1 MGAETG
7 EGMAVTVTSR
17 GRVAVKTRRG
27 GRSSRESVFSHA
39 SASYS
44 SALDSRFSQRRLSDV
59 SSKGRR
65 TQERRGKSLVAAAE
79 PGSSSTRDE
88 VIVEKSKEFLALE
101 RCEIYRVSDRKRV
114 RLTDM
119 WQPDERVLVGFGRP
133 LCWDLAIQ
141 LRRDVKPQLDD
152 KNIKL
157 LLVSIGTP
165 ERGRDFA
172 KETGFPEENL
182 FADPEN
188 ICYDALQ
195 FYSGVRRTF
204 FDIATPFSM
213 RDRIFRDGMSDLQDI
228 LKRWKPWLPPKQKQ
242 GFQQGG
248 LLCFEGGKATFLH
261 KDEATGAH
269 ADFDEVLNTLLQ

>member
-1 MGAETG
+1 MGKTG

-39 SASYS
+39 SASCS

-65 TQERRGKSLVAAAE
+65 TQEHRLVAAAE

-119 WQPDERVLVGFGRP
+119 WQPDERVLVAFGR
-133 LCWDLAIQ
+133 
-141 LRRDVKPQLDD
+141 
-152 KNIKL
+152 
-157 LLVSIGTP
+157 SFG
-165 ERGRDFA
+165 
-172 KETGFPEENL
+172 
-182 FADPEN
+182 
-188 ICYDALQ
+188 
-195 FYSGVRRTF
+195 
-204 FDIATPFSM
+204 
-213 RDRIFRDGMSDLQDI
+213 
-228 LKRWKPWLPPKQKQ
+228 
-242 GFQQGG
+242 
-248 LLCFEGGKATFLH
+248 
-261 KDEATGAH
+261 
-269 ADFDEVLNTLLQ
+269 